1 MYDINQM
8 VKLKH
13 FIENKIYL
21 VIGIKYLLFSGFAY
35 YLAFNIH
42 IYPIYDEL
50 AYLDHVKTIGLSD
63 NFWYLGD
70 RNRMPLFN
78 YLLFLFYDS
87 SLDGQSIYERL
98 QLANIILTISINF
111 AFFYLLKRYFSS
123 TLLALITNTF
133 ILFLPLSAFVGEVI
147 VESTYYAFFCI
158 YLLVFFNIK
167 ESNKPSD
174 FIKFGFAGA
183 ILYLFKATGL
193 LIFLI
198 SVVYLLYRMPNKNNI
213 KNILYSLSAFF
224 ITTAPYLIENYIKFR
239 KNIFYNV
246 NTTFYVWYDSWE
258 QVENGTK
265 KYGDRVGWPNIDES
279 LIPSASKYLQSHT
292 LTEVLERFYF
302 GLESFLQHYLILG
315 SNGFIFFLSI
325 IMISLLNYFIFKNR
339 KLINRKSIE
348 FELKYTFILLSIL
361 LPTSFWYS
369 YIANSVRF
377 TILLFIP
384 VYILLFKSIDI
395 KVENLDA
402 STSNIIEIKIVF
414 ISIFIFLAISLVGLF
429 FIF

>member
-42 IYPIYDEL
+42 VYPIYDEL

-339 KLINRKSIE
+339 KLISRKSIE

>member
-292 LTEVLERFYF
+292 LTEVFERFYF

-325 IMISLLNYFIFKNR
+325 IMINFLNYFIFKNR